1 MTIHFFL
8 NCIFS
13 PIFQATNEQVLNRSS
28 SVKKDLVSIKQE
40 IPTKFSKKEV
50 IGIKEERK
58 ISSNIQT
65 EKFETKVKITI
76 DSTTEKFMVK
86 IRHKNPNDICLFDL
100 KKVMP
105 ISGNFRY
112 FFKNIDEDEE
122 IIFEERDYDQDILP
136 LFQNQ
141 IIVKCKNV
149 Q

>member
-1 MTIHFFL
+1 MTIHFFAKL
-8 NCIFS
+8 HFP
-13 PIFQATNEQVLNRSS
+13 PIFQATNEHVLNRSS
-28 SVKKDLVSIKQE
+28 SVKKEQISINKDE
-40 IPTKFSKKEV
+40 
-50 IGIKEERK
+50 IGIKEEGK
-58 ISSNIQT
+58 LLSNIQT

-86 IRHKNPNDICLFDL
+86 IRHKNPNDICLSDL

-112 FFKNIDEDEE
+112 FFKNIDEDQE

-136 LFQNQ
+136 IFQDQ
-141 IIVKCKNV
+141 IILKCKSV